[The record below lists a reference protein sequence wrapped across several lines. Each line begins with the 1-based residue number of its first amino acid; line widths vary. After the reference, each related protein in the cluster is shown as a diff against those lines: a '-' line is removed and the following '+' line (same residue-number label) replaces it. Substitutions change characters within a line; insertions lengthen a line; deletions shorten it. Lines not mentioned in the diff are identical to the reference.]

1 VRRLRQCRR
10 TLGGSALKT
19 RSYKIRPGMLP
30 VLGTLPKGVRA
41 STCREPAAPGDE
53 RRTDVPAGHPASI
66 LPVSMVSDADRGRSG
81 GVHRPGIQ
89 LRSRLAGKGEATK
102 ILVADDDA
110 LTRRLLQ
117 KTLKQAGFEV
127 VVVDDG
133 GMALECLLSKV
144 APRLALLDWL
154 MPGLNGLEVCR
165 EIRRHTENPYI
176 YMILLTSRT
185 SKEDVV
191 KGLEAGADDYLTKPF
206 DLEELKARLRCGQ
219 RILKLEDQL
228 TYDALHDPLTHLPN
242 RTYFLER
249 LALCVSWG
257 LQHPEYKFAVLSVD
271 MDRFKIVNDS
281 LGNPAGDWLLVQIAE
296 RLLGSIRGDDAMIRS
311 AEAGGLTG
319 ARDEGGMLARL
330 GGDKFTILL
339 DNIRDASEGVGVAER
354 IQRNIQTPFLIDKQK
369 VFTSASIGIAF
380 SGTGYSAAEDMLG
393 DANTAMSR
401 AKSQGKAR
409 FEMCDPAMH
418 DTATG
423 RFRLE
428 NDLRRATEREEF
440 CLHYQPIVSLADRR
454 IVGFEALV
462 RWQRPEHGLTMPAG
476 FIPVAEETGLILWI
490 GNWVL
495 MEACRQLQ
503 AWNRRF
509 PSVPP
514 FTVAVNISAKQFAQ
528 PDLVSHVAQTLRVS
542 GLAPQSLKLEL
553 TESITMG
560 HEQRTT
566 RILGELKALG
576 VRLCIDDFGTGYSS
590 LSYLRRFSLDILK
603 IDRSF
608 VCDMLINSES
618 REIVKTIL
626 SLGSNLSLEVVAEGV
641 ETAEQMNL
649 LQSLGCAYGQGYF
662 FSRALDLTGI
672 TNILLTSKAND
683 YSLTGETPK
692 HLVARELSS
701 R

>member
-1 VRRLRQCRR
+1 VNF
-10 TLGGSALKT
+10 
-19 RSYKIRPGMLP
+19 
-30 VLGTLPKGVRA
+30 
-41 STCREPAAPGDE
+41 
-53 RRTDVPAGHPASI
+53 
-66 LPVSMVSDADRGRSG
+66 
-81 GVHRPGIQ
+81 HRPSIQ
-89 LRSRLAGKGEATK
+89 LRSRLAGKNEATK
-102 ILVADDDA
+102 ILIADDDA
-110 LTRRLLQ
+110 LTRHLLK
-117 KTLKQAGFEV
+117 KTLKQAGYEV
-127 VVVDDG
+127 VVVEDG
-133 GMALECLLSKV
+133 RMALESLSTKV
-144 APRLALLDWL
+144 GPRLALLDWL

-165 EIRRHTENPYI
+165 EIRRHTEYPYI

-219 RILKLEDQL
+219 RILKLEDKL
-228 TYDALHDPLTHLPN
+228 SYDALHDPLTHLPN

-249 LALCVSWG
+249 LGLCVSWG

-271 MDRFKIVNDS
+271 IDRFKIVNDS
-281 LGNPAGDWLLVQIAE
+281 LGNPAGDWLLVQIAD
-296 RLLGSIRGDDAMIRS
+296 RLLNSIRRDDAMIRS
-311 AEAGGLTG
+311 SEASGRTS
-319 ARDEGGMLARL
+319 ARDDGGMLARL

-339 DNIRDASEGVGVAER
+339 DNIRDASEAIGVAER
-354 IQRNIQTPFLIDKQK
+354 IRRSVQTPFVIDKQK

-401 AKSQGKAR
+401 AKSLGKAR
-409 FEMCDPAMH
+409 YEMCDPAMH

-428 NDLRRATEREEF
+428 NDLRRATEQEEF
-440 CLHYQPIVSLADRR
+440 RLHYQPIVSLADKR

-462 RWQRPEHGLTMPAG
+462 RWQRPEFGLVMPAG
-476 FIPVAEETGLILWI
+476 FIPVAEDTGLILWI

-495 MEACRQLQ
+495 LEACRQLR

-509 PSVPP
+509 PSVPA
-514 FTVAVNISAKQFAQ
+514 FTVAVNISARQFAQ
-528 PDLVSHVAQTLRVS
+528 PDLVSQVEQTLRVS

-553 TESITMG
+553 TESITMREEG
-560 HEQRTT
+560 RTF

-626 SLGSNLSLEVVAEGV
+626 SLGSNLRLEVVAEGV
-641 ETAEQMNL
+641 ETEEQMNL

-662 FSRALDLTGI
+662 FSRALDVAGI
-672 TNILLTSKAND
+672 TNMLLTAKASD
-683 YSLTGETPK
+683 YSLTQEATK
-692 HLVARELSS
+692 HLIAR
-701 R
+701 